1 LPQVGNVTTSVG
13 FTRLRLM
20 DNASGAVDRAERAVC
35 HAKHNGRNQA
45 HSYEALVKEGVIEE
59 VNNSGEIELF

>member
-1 LPQVGNVTTSVG
+1 
-13 FTRLRLM
+13 M